1 MPRGPAPAWRARKE
15 PISDHYL
22 LASITQS
29 GGIGQHGPDGAYSEL
44 VIKGLATREEA
55 AEWKRS
61 LHRCAVFLHRNKIAD
76 ISVSTKIERAG
87 SKGYIVRFTVWNKTH
102 SRAYVMKTYG
112 SDPNLWPYN
121 PRNRSRSE

>member
-22 LASITQS
+22 LASVTQA
-29 GGIGQHGPDGAYSEL
+29 GGLGKHDQRGAYAEL
-44 VIKGLATREEA
+44 VIKGLANREEA

-61 LHRCAVFLHRNKIAD
+61 LHRCAVFMHRNRIAD

-87 SKGYIVRFTVWNKTH
+87 KGYLIRFTVWNKTH
-102 SRAYVMKTYG
+102 SRAYMLAQYG
-112 SDPNLWPYN
+112 SDPDKWPYN
-121 PRNRSRSE
+121 PRRRGGN

>member
-22 LASITQS
+22 LASVTQA
-29 GGIGQHGPDGAYSEL
+29 GGLGKHDERGAYREL

-61 LHRCAVFLHRNKIAD
+61 LHRCAVFLHRNRIAD
-76 ISVSTKIERAG
+76 ISVSTKVERSG
-87 SKGYIVRFTVWNKTH
+87 KGYQLRFIVWSKTH
-102 SRAYVMKTYG
+102 SRAYVLAQYG
-112 SDPNLWPYN
+112 SDPDKWPYN
-121 PRNRSRSE
+121 PRRRGGN